1 MGTKGVREYCCKS
14 RIYAH
19 AFYQSVYMYKRLSSP
34 QLLWLSRK
42 LRKSNQTKHLFLKLL
57 QVRGAFKNFANS
69 KFEKNFQ
76 LQFQTFKLIRHKKVH
91 IAYHDNSYVVTKKTP
106 LTQRISNY
114 IAVLL
119 TRYTVDGISG
129 ALEIGLMFG
138 LFSVPCIIARMAL
151 TPIAGEV
158 IKF

>member
-1 MGTKGVREYCCKS
+1 MPTHSIKVYICTSVSLALNYFGCPGSFANQIKPNS
-14 RIYAH
+14 SFLFQS
-19 AFYQSVYMYKRLSSP
+19 FYLKF
-34 QLLWLSRK
+34 
-42 LRKSNQTKHLFLKLL
+42 KHLFLKLL

-69 KFEKNFQ
+69 KFEQNFQ